1 MKRVR
6 RRFNSALL
14 HHFAAEFYEQMF
26 KSDSAGFEEAV
37 KIAKAYGTMGGWDE
51 DEIRTAFYVRLALNL
66 LNGGIEEYCK
76 KSLRMALN
84 ISREKTLEYID
95 KLPCDFERKAE
106 MKALAI

>member
-14 HHFAAEFYEQMF
+14 HHFAADFYEQMF

-37 KIAKAYGTMGGWDE
+37 KIAKEYGTMGGWDE

-66 LNGGIEEYCK
+66 LNGGIKEFCK
-76 KSLRMALN
+76 KSLRVALD
-84 ISREKTLEYID
+84 ISREKTLEYIV
-95 KLPCDFERKAE
+95 LLYCEPEYKA
-106 MKALAI
+106 MLKSLV